1 MDIAH
6 GVKASSSLRRG
17 VFVVAPAYEPAQQ
30 FAGPLYR
37 LPALALTD
45 VIIAPVALVIARGA
59 IAAVREIAN
68 RKTPLGSTKTMRHR
82 SAVQIALADAEAQL
96 RAARLLFYE
105 GLTITW
111 QRVLA
116 NRRRRSNGAPI

>member
-1 MDIAH
+1 
-6 GVKASSSLRRG
+6 
-17 VFVVAPAYEPAQQ
+17 VV
-30 FAGPLYR
+30 GR
-37 LPALALTD
+37 H
-45 VIIAPVALVIARGA
+45 VIIAPVALAIARGA
-59 IAAVREIAN
+59 IAAVRELAD

-82 SAVQIALADAEAQL
+82 SAVQFALADAEAQL